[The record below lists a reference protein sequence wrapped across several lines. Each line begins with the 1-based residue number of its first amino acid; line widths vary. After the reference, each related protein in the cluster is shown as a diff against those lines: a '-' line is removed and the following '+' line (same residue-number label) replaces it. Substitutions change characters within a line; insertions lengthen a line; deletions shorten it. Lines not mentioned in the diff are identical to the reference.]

1 MTHGRQD
8 RGPPFKGVGKKSRKH
23 LPKLRKNASSYAKG
37 RVGETRRRR
46 WCCAPVLP
54 GCIRSLLVLDVRA
67 RATARKHSCLE
78 WHCDA
83 GRQQPSNAHARARG
97 CLFVVYS
104 QRLQHVQN
112 PYSCS
117 LVYACVR
124 RVVRSRS
131 RYQSPHRRNLPC
143 LTPLPCVRRSWMYF
157 SSICIS
163 SS

>member
-54 GCIRSLLVLDVRA
+54 WCIRSLLVLDVRA

-97 CLFVVYS
+97 CLFVLRRIFATSSARTEPLFLFPRVCMRTS
-104 QRLQHVQN
+104 SGTVAK
-112 PYSCS
+112 S
-117 LVYACVR
+117 LPVTTQKKP
-124 RVVRSRS
+124 SLPDP
-131 RYQSPHRRNLPC
+131 SPLRAP
-143 LTPLPCVRRSWMYF
+143 
-157 SSICIS
+157 
-163 SS
+163 